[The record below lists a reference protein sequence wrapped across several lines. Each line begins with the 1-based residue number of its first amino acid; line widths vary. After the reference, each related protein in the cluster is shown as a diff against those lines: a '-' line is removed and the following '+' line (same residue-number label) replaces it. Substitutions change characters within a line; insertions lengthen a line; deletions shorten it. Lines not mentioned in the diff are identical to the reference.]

1 MENKLEIWDKV
12 VNLQTILMKWRD
24 NPGITESE
32 FQKDKTKTIKYQRI
46 IRNPQYETR
55 TFILRGTTN
64 HQAGWLKNDQQLI
77 VYVYIY
83 FNGFFFWGGA
93 EGWGKKARIYK
104 TRVTLSYYSW
114 VMAIWGSIIILLLLV
129 VYEIFPKKCFKEKLP
144 KTSWL
149 NFRILLR
156 QTTYTAIPECLMP

>member
-64 HQAGWLKNDQQLI
+64 HQAG
-77 VYVYIY
+77 
-83 FNGFFFWGGA
+83 
-93 EGWGKKARIYK
+93 
-104 TRVTLSYYSW
+104 
-114 VMAIWGSIIILLLLV
+114 
-129 VYEIFPKKCFKEKLP
+129 
-144 KTSWL
+144 
-149 NFRILLR
+149 
-156 QTTYTAIPECLMP
+156 